1 MTASEDVGMPD
12 VDLSDR
18 RVLVTGG
25 LGFLGLNT
33 VGGLLD
39 RGAQVRIVSRSRSAT
54 ALEWLDR
61 IAAARPV
68 ELVIADVG
76 TAAPGVSPWLEGL
89 DAVVHLAG
97 ESGAAWSLDRPSQEL
112 HGNVEAQL
120 FFLDALRRM
129 ACPPHVVFV
138 SSRLV
143 YGAGGGVP
151 VDERSPVDPTSL
163 YAAHK
168 LTVENYLKVYG
179 RSTGLPW
186 TILRVT
192 NPYGPFQPPAT
203 ETHGVV
209 NRFVQ
214 AAIASRPITIYGDGS
229 QLRDVLHV
237 DDVVRAI
244 LLSLGETAA
253 RSEVLNVGAGR
264 SLPLAEIARRVVAI
278 ARSGTLESR
287 PWPESDLRVE
297 TGDFRC
303 STARIAGLL
312 GWQPRIDLDE
322 GLERTVRAYRDLF
335 ASGAP
340 GAEPT
345 KGLRK

>member
-1 MTASEDVGMPD
+1 MPD
-12 VDLSDR
+12 VELSGC

-39 RGAQVRIVSRSRSAT
+39 RGAKVRIVSRSRSAS

-61 IAAARPV
+61 VAAARPV

-76 TAAPGVSPWLEGL
+76 TAAPGVSPWLEDL

-129 ACPPHVVFV
+129 PSPPHVVFV

-143 YGAGGGVP
+143 YGAAGGVQ

-179 RSTGLPW
+179 RSAGLPW

-192 NPYGPFQPPAT
+192 NPYGPFQPTAR

-214 AAIASRPITIYGDGS
+214 AAIASRPITIFGDGS
-229 QLRDVLHV
+229 QLRDVLYV

-244 LLSLGETAA
+244 ILALGETAA

-264 SLPLAEIARRVVAI
+264 SLPLAEIARRVIAI
-278 ARSGTLESR
+278 AGTGTLESR

-303 STARIAGLL
+303 STARIEGLL
-312 GWQPRIDLDE
+312 GWGPRVDLDE
-322 GLERTVRAYRDLF
+322 GLDRTIAVYRELLS
-335 ASGAP
+335 ANAP
-340 GAEPT
+340 GDGPHEES
-345 KGLRK
+345 RR

>member
-1 MTASEDVGMPD
+1 MSSSGVERVPD

-39 RGAQVRIVSRSRSAT
+39 RGAQVRIVSRSRSAS
-54 ALEWLDR
+54 ALEWLGR
-61 IAAARPV
+61 VAGGRAV
-68 ELVIADVG
+68 ELVTADVG
-76 TAAPGVSPWLEGL
+76 TATPAATPWLEDV

-129 ACPPHVVFV
+129 PDPPHVVFV

-143 YGAGGGVP
+143 YGAAGGVQ

-179 RSTGLPW
+179 RSAGLPW

-192 NPYGPFQPPAT
+192 NPYGPFQPPAR
-203 ETHGVV
+203 ESHGVV

-229 QLRDVLHV
+229 QLRDVLYV

-244 LLSLGETAA
+244 LLALGDTAA

-264 SLPLAEIARRVVAI
+264 SLPLAEIAHRVIAI
-278 ARSGTLESR
+278 AGTGTLESR

-303 STARIAGLL
+303 STSRIEGLL
-312 GWQPRIDLDE
+312 GWRPRVDLDE
-322 GLERTVRAYRDLF
+322 GLERTIAAYRELLG
-335 ASGAP
+335 SGAQEV
-340 GAEPT
+340 EPT
-345 KGLRK
+345 KGSRR